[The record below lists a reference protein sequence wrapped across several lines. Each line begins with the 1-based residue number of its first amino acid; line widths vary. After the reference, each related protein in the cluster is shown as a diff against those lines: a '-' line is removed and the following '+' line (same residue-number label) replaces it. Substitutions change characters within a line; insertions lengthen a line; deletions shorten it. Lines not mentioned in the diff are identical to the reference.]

1 MFEKFNNFWTPVL
14 PVKEVKDTPVAVE
27 LAGEK
32 LVLFRNSLG
41 EVGALLD
48 KCPHRGVALSL
59 GNVTDSGCLECPY
72 HGWQFDNKGN
82 CTKVP
87 FNKPSEINLT
97 KLSAV
102 SLPTRI
108 IAGLVWVFTGFEK
121 ASAPQL
127 PESLNQPQQFYY
139 VHDEIWN
146 AHWTRIIENAMD
158 FVHLPFVHR
167 NSFGGAI
174 GKKALAAK
182 SVAEYQIEQTE
193 SSIKVFNRFDN
204 IPSGFA
210 LEWHQPNL
218 VVLKFDEMGIP
229 VRVHLFS
236 VPINE
241 QQTRYI
247 LTILI
252 LEETDEKSKASIVKE
267 FIEPVI
273 EDKIII
279 ESQISEIPNTTEEC
293 NVPTD
298 KATLLF
304 RRWYHQEMGGWG
316 DKERG

>member
-1 MFEKFNNFWTPVL
+1 MFEMFSNFWTPVISVEEIKNT
-14 PVKEVKDTPVAVE
+14 PIAVK

-32 LVLFRNSLG
+32 LVLFRNLSG

-59 GNVTDSGCLECPY
+59 GRINDNGCLECPY
-72 HGWQFDNKGN
+72 HGWQFDNNGN
-82 CTKVP
+82 CAEVP
-87 FNKPSEINLT
+87 FNNLSEIDLS

-121 ASAPQL
+121 VSQPQI
-127 PESLNQPQQFYY
+127 PESLKQPQQSYY

-174 GKKALAAK
+174 GEKALEAN
-182 SVAEYQIEQTE
+182 SIAEYQIEKTE
-193 SSIKVFNRFDN
+193 TSIKVFNHFDN

-236 VPINE
+236 VPINQ

-247 LTILI
+247 LSILM
-252 LEETDEKSKASIVKE
+252 LGETNETKASIVDE
-267 FIEPVI
+267 FIKPVI
-273 EDKIII
+273 EDKIVI
-279 ESQISEIPNTTEEC
+279 ESQIGEIPNTKEEC

-298 KATLLF
+298 KVTLLF
-304 RRWYHQEMGGWG
+304 RRWYYQTMG
-316 DKERG
+316 R

>member
-1 MFEKFNNFWTPVL
+1 MMFKVLPNFWTPV
-14 PVKEVKDTPVAVE
+14 VSVGEIKDTPVAVE

-32 LVLFRNSLG
+32 LVLFRNSCG
-41 EVGALLD
+41 EIGALLD

-59 GNVTDSGCLECPY
+59 GSVSDSGCLKCPY
-72 HGWQFDNKGN
+72 HGWQFDINGSCKQ
-82 CTKVP
+82 VP
-87 FNKPSEINLT
+87 FNNPNDINLS

-108 IAGLVWVFTGFEK
+108 FGGLVWVFTGTDQKSE
-121 ASAPQL
+121 AQL
-127 PESLNQPQQFYY
+127 PESLKQPKSSYY
-139 VHDEIWN
+139 IHHEIWKV
-146 AHWTRIIENAMD
+146 HWTRIIENAMD

-174 GKKALAAK
+174 GKKALEAN

-210 LEWHQPNL
+210 LEWYQPNL

-229 VRVHLFS
+229 VRVHLFA

-241 QQTRYI
+241 QQTQYI
-247 LTILI
+247 LSILMLGEI
-252 LEETDEKSKASIVKE
+252 NEESKASIVDE
-267 FIEPVI
+267 FIKPVI
-273 EDKIII
+273 EDKVVI
-279 ESQISEIPNTTEEC
+279 ESQLGEMPKINEEC

-304 RRWYHQEMGGWG
+304 RRWYHQ
-316 DKERG
+316 KVAVNY

>member
-1 MFEKFNNFWTPVL
+1 MFEMFSDFWTPVVSVEEIKNT
-14 PVKEVKDTPVAVE
+14 PITVK

-32 LVLFRNSLG
+32 LVLFRNLSG

-59 GNVTDSGCLECPY
+59 GKINDNGCLECPY
-72 HGWQFDNKGN
+72 HGWQFDNNGN
-82 CTKVP
+82 CTEIP
-87 FNKPSEINLT
+87 FNNPKEINLS

-102 SLPTRI
+102 SFPTQI

-121 ASAPQL
+121 VSEPQI
-127 PESLNQPQQFYY
+127 PESLKQPQQSYY

-146 AHWTRIIENAMD
+146 VHWTRVIENAMD

-174 GKKALAAK
+174 GKKALEAK

-193 SSIKVFNRFDN
+193 TSIKVFNRFDN
-204 IPSGFA
+204 TPSGFA

-247 LTILI
+247 LSILM
-252 LEETDEKSKASIVKE
+252 LGETNEKSKGYIVDE
-267 FIEPVI
+267 FIKPVI
-273 EDKIII
+273 EDKVVI
-279 ESQISEIPNTTEEC
+279 ESQVGEIPNTTEEL

-298 KATLLF
+298 KGTLLF
-304 RRWYHQEMGGWG
+304 RRWYYQTMG
-316 DKERG
+316 R

>member
-1 MFEKFNNFWTPVL
+1 MFKMFSNFWTPVIS
-14 PVKEVKDTPVAVE
+14 VAQIKDTPVAVE

-32 LVLFRNSLG
+32 LVFFRNYSG
-41 EVGALLD
+41 KIGALLD

-59 GNVTDSGCLECPY
+59 GRINDSGCLECPY
-72 HGWQFDNKGN
+72 HGWQFDNNGN
-82 CTKVP
+82 CTQVP
-87 FNKPSEINLT
+87 FNNPSEINLT

-108 IAGLVWVFTGFEK
+108 IAGLVWVFTGFEQIPE
-121 ASAPQL
+121 PQL
-127 PESLNQPQQFYY
+127 PETLGRSPQFYY

-146 AHWTRIIENAMD
+146 VHWTRVIENAMD

-174 GKKALAAK
+174 GEKALEAN
-182 SVAEYQIEQTE
+182 SIAEYQIEKTE
-193 SSIKVFNRFDN
+193 TSIKVFNRFDN

-236 VPINE
+236 VPINQ

-247 LTILI
+247 LSILM
-252 LEETDEKSKASIVKE
+252 LGETDETKASIVDE
-267 FIEPVI
+267 FIKPVI
-273 EDKIII
+273 EDKIVI
-279 ESQISEIPNTTEEC
+279 ESQIGEIPNTKEEC

-304 RRWYHQEMGGWG
+304 RHWYQGVSC
-316 DKERG
+316 

>member
-1 MFEKFNNFWTPVL
+1 MFSNFLTPVM
-14 PVKEVKDTPVAVE
+14 PVEEIKDTPIAVE

-41 EVGALLD
+41 KIGALLD

-59 GNVTDSGCLECPY
+59 GRINDRGCLECPY
-72 HGWQFDNKGN
+72 HGWQFDRNGN
-82 CTKVP
+82 CIQVP
-87 FNKPSEINLT
+87 FNNPSSINLS

-108 IAGLVWVFTGFEK
+108 IAGLVWVFTGIEK
-121 ASAPQL
+121 ISEPQL
-127 PESLNQPQQFYY
+127 PQSLKQPQRSYH

-146 AHWTRIIENAMD
+146 AHWTRVIENAMD

-174 GKKALAAK
+174 GKQALEAK
-182 SVAEYQIEQTE
+182 SIAEYQIEQTE
-193 SSIKVFNRFDN
+193 SSIKVFNRFHN

-236 VPINE
+236 VPINDE
-241 QQTRYI
+241 QTRYI
-247 LTILI
+247 LSILM
-252 LEETDEKSKASIVKE
+252 LGETNEKSKTSIVEE
-267 FIEPVI
+267 FIKPVI
-273 EDKIII
+273 EDKVVI
-279 ESQISEIPNTTEEC
+279 ETQLGEIPNTTEEC

-298 KATLLF
+298 KGTLLF
-304 RRWYHQEMGGWG
+304 RHWYHQTIYT
-316 DKERG
+316 DD

>member
-1 MFEKFNNFWTPVL
+1 MFEKFSNLWTPIL
-14 PVKEVKDTPVAVE
+14 PVEKIQGTPVPVQ

-32 LVLFRNSLG
+32 LVLFRNSSG
-41 EVGALLD
+41 EIGVLLD

-72 HGWQFDNKGN
+72 HGWQFDNNGN
-82 CTKVP
+82 CTQVP
-87 FNKPSEINLT
+87 FNNQEEINLS
-97 KLSAV
+97 KLSAI

-108 IAGLVWVFTGFEK
+108 IAGLVWVFTGIEK
-121 ASAPQL
+121 APEPQL
-127 PESLNQPQQFYY
+127 PESLKQPQQFYY
-139 VHDEIWN
+139 VHHEIWN
-146 AHWTRIIENAMD
+146 VHWTRVIENAMD

-174 GKKALAAK
+174 GKQALDAK
-182 SVAEYQIEQTE
+182 SIAEYQIEQTE

-218 VVLKFDEMGIP
+218 VELKFDEMGIP

-247 LTILI
+247 LTILM
-252 LEETDEKSKASIVKE
+252 LGETDEESKASIVEE
-267 FIEPVI
+267 FIKPVI
-273 EDKIII
+273 EDKVII
-279 ESQISEIPNTTEEC
+279 ESQLGAIPDITEEC
-293 NVPTD
+293 NVLSD

-304 RRWYHQEMGGWG
+304 RHWYHQTM
-316 DKERG
+316 KKS

>member
-1 MFEKFNNFWTPVL
+1 MFEMFSNFWTPVL
-14 PVKEVKDTPVAVE
+14 ATEEIKDTPVAVE

-32 LVLFRNSLG
+32 LVFFRNYSG
-41 EVGALLD
+41 KIGALLD

-59 GNVTDSGCLECPY
+59 GRINDRGCLECPY
-72 HGWQFDNKGN
+72 HGWQFDNNGN

-87 FNKPSEINLT
+87 FNNPSEINLT

-108 IAGLVWVFTGFEK
+108 IAGLVWVFTGFEQIPE
-121 ASAPQL
+121 PQL
-127 PESLNQPQQFYY
+127 PESLKQPQQFYY

-146 AHWTRIIENAMD
+146 VHWTRVIENAMD
-158 FVHLPFVHR
+158 FVHLPFVHC

-174 GKKALAAK
+174 GEKALEAN
-182 SVAEYQIEQTE
+182 SIAEYQIEKTE
-193 SSIKVFNRFDN
+193 TSIKVFNRFDN

-236 VPINE
+236 VPINQ

-247 LTILI
+247 LSILM
-252 LEETDEKSKASIVKE
+252 LGETDETKASIVDE
-267 FIEPVI
+267 FIKPVI
-273 EDKIII
+273 EDKIVI
-279 ESQISEIPNTTEEC
+279 ESQIGEIPNTKEEC

-304 RRWYHQEMGGWG
+304 RHWYHQIGVET
-316 DKERG
+316 

>member
-1 MFEKFNNFWTPVL
+1 MMFEKFPNFWTPVL
-14 PVKEVKDTPVAVE
+14 SVGEIKDTPIAVE

-32 LVLFRNSLG
+32 LVLFRNSSG

-72 HGWQFDNKGN
+72 HGWQFDNNGN
-82 CTKVP
+82 CTQVP
-87 FNKPSEINLT
+87 FNNLSEINLS

-108 IAGLVWVFTGFEK
+108 IAGLVWVFTGFET
-121 ASAPQL
+121 SEPQL
-127 PESLNQPQQFYY
+127 PESLKQPQQSYY

-146 AHWTRIIENAMD
+146 AHWTRVIENAMD

-174 GKKALAAK
+174 GKQALEAK
-182 SVAEYQIEQTE
+182 SIAEYQIEQTE

-218 VVLKFDEMGIP
+218 VVVTYPHFRFAVSVG
-229 VRVHLFS
+229 FS
-236 VPINE
+236 
-241 QQTRYI
+241 
-247 LTILI
+247 
-252 LEETDEKSKASIVKE
+252 
-267 FIEPVI
+267 
-273 EDKIII
+273 
-279 ESQISEIPNTTEEC
+279 
-293 NVPTD
+293 
-298 KATLLF
+298 ATPL
-304 RRWYHQEMGGWG
+304 
-316 DKERG
+316 